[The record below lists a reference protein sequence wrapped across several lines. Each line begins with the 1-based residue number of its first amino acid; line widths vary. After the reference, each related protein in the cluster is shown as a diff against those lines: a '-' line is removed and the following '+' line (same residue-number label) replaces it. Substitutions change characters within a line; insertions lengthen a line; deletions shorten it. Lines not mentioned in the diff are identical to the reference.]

1 MKPVLK
7 LSLVLLLML
16 AVIVYT
22 VYNYLA
28 GNSEFGYFF
37 IAIAV
42 MGLPFVSMLNQLIQE
57 LKKK

>member
-16 AVIVYT
+16 
-22 VYNYLA
+22 
-28 GNSEFGYFF
+28 
-37 IAIAV
+37 AV